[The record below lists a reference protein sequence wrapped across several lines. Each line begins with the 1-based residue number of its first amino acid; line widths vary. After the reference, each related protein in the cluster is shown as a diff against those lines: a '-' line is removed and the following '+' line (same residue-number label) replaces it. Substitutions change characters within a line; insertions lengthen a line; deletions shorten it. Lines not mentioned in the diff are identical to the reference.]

1 MSLKSWWR
9 SRKNRHGVRS
19 SSIESAKQSPLRE
32 FVYLDAVSLHSLL
45 VSQNSTIPEHVSEA
59 ITRADEAELRSSLT
73 ADALVGKGEVAAR
86 YQTSNSNNVQS
97 SRKAVIQTLFKEL
110 RDLPL
115 DFKLAI
121 SGEDPLAAN
130 DVDTLVAAGQPESI
144 QKTTDFKRGDL
155 VEIEVILSVDPV
167 FKLGAMMAEWT
178 AMADDY
184 PGMFGSS
191 GVLGFLREAQ
201 PIMKVLDR
209 FLAGLIPIRATAT
222 KHVVVEVYGQE
233 YIVHQSTIEG
243 LGLRSRPLQVVGVT
257 ERLGYWRD
265 LRRVLF
271 SGARFTMLCRVARDG
286 IHTKWTPVKLADL
299 FSDVAPG
306 FVDQINAI
314 KSPTAADTG
323 FVSPES
329 IHQIALGA
337 ALVQYKNELV
347 VEGGTTWTPE
357 IVTEFSALVTRLQAG
372 SVSASTQ
379 RRAFDEVCAFMVERL
394 NVEPPDSDRDLAA
407 RQRARTKA
415 NLELFPSLVID
426 FSAETTKPSK
436 GQSSEEDRLLD
447 VEVIAI
453 YW

>member
-1 MSLKSWWR
+1 MSLKSWWQG
-9 SRKNRHGVRS
+9 RKVRRGVRS
-19 SSIESAKQSPLRE
+19 SSAEHAKPSPLRE

-45 VSQNSTIPEHVSEA
+45 VSQNSTIPENVSEA
-59 ITRADEAELRSSLT
+59 ITRAEEAELRSSLT
-73 ADALVGKGEVAAR
+73 ADALVGKGEIAAR

-97 SRKAVIQTLFKEL
+97 SRKAIIQTLFKEL

-115 DFKLAI
+115 DFKLAAPE
-121 SGEDPLAAN
+121 EDPSPAK
-130 DVDTLVAAGQPESI
+130 DVDALVAAGQSEPI
-144 QKTTDFKRGDL
+144 RKTADFVRGDL
-155 VEIEVILSVDPV
+155 VEIEVTLSVDPV
-167 FKLGAMMAEWT
+167 FKLGAMMTEWT

-222 KHVVVEVYGQE
+222 KHVVIEVQGQE
-233 YIVHQSTIEG
+233 YIVHQSFVEG
-243 LGLRSRPLQVVGVT
+243 LGLKSRPLQVVGVT

-299 FSDVAPG
+299 FSEVAPG
-306 FVDQINAI
+306 FADQINAI
-314 KSPTAADTG
+314 KSPIAADTG

-329 IHQIALGA
+329 IHQVALSA
-337 ALVQYKNELV
+337 ALIEYKNELV
-347 VEGGTTWTPE
+347 VEGDTAWTSE
-357 IVTEFSALVTRLQAG
+357 VDAEFSALVKRLQGG
-372 SVSASTQ
+372 SVSASAQ
-379 RRAFDEVCAFMVERL
+379 RLAFDEVRAFIVERL
-394 NVEPPDSDRDLAA
+394 DVEPDDSDGDLAA

-415 NLELFPSLVID
+415 SLELFPSLIVD
-426 FSAETTKPSK
+426 FSAETTKPTK
-436 GQSSEEDRLLD
+436 GKPSEEDRLLD